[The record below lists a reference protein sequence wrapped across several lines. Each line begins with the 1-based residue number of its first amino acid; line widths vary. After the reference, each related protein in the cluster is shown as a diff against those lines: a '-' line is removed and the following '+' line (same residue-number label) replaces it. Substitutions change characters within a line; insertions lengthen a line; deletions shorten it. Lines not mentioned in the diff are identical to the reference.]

1 MEIRTDLAIE
11 AGEMLG
17 KDRLPEGVRLETK
30 DFSNTEITRI
40 EILTDEA
47 EKAMGKKKGR
57 YVTVEL
63 KEGEL
68 NTLEIHKEV
77 AVAVRDEVLLYME
90 KLKGQPVIMA
100 VGLGNRYITPDAL
113 GPKVVEKIVV
123 TRHVRQNPEI
133 AGELDERLGNVCAI
147 APGVLGI
154 TGIETGEII
163 QGLAEKIRP
172 DILFAIDALAARKTS
187 RINTTVQIA
196 DTGIVPGSG
205 IGNRRMELSRDTL
218 GIPVISIGV
227 PTVVDAMTLAR
238 DLIEEATGDKMHRE
252 LEENMGKT
260 CGADNIVTPKN
271 IDMAIE
277 RMANAISNGL
287 NMAMHRGFDFNDV
300 SDYLI

>member
-1 MEIRTDLAIE
+1 MTIRTDLAIE

-17 KDRLPEGVRLETK
+17 KNRLPEGVKLETK
-30 DFSNTEITRI
+30 DLSNTTVTRI
-40 EILTDEA
+40 EILTEEA
-47 EKAMGKKKGR
+47 EEALGKKKGR

-63 KEGEL
+63 KEGEV
-68 NTLEIHKEV
+68 NTLEIHREV
-77 AVAVRDEVLLYME
+77 AEAVRDEVLLYME
-90 KLKGQPVIMA
+90 KLKENPVIMA

-123 TRHVRQNPEI
+123 TRHVRQNPDI
-133 AGELDERLGNVCAI
+133 SGDIDERLGNVCAI

-163 QGLAEKIRP
+163 QGLAEKIKP

-238 DLIEEATGDKMHRE
+238 DLIEEATGSRMRRD

-287 NMAMHRGFDFNDV
+287 NMAMHKGFDFNDV

>member
-90 KLKGQPVIMA
+90 KLKEQPVIMA